1 MNKEY
6 VVKKG
11 ETLWEISKKIYG
23 TGELYHIIAKEN
35 KISNPDTIQ
44 NGQIIKIPDVEF
56 YTEKEVLEE
65 AEKCEEYKKE
75 TDRLNN
81 IINKLEKWIKEN
93 NLGKYRTENVVD
105 TDELLDKLKELKENN
120 K

>member
-35 KISNPDTIQ
+35 EISNPDTIQ

-56 YTEKEVLEE
+56 YTEKEVLKEAEE
-65 AEKCEEYKKE
+65 ANKYKQALL
-75 TDRLNN
+75 D
-81 IINKLEKWIKEN
+81 IKEYIEN
-93 NLGKYRTENVVD
+93 EVLKYQTFCNSDDTRVV
-105 TDELLDKLKELKENN
+105 LDIVN
-120 K
+120 KAIGDDRYE

>member
-44 NGQIIKIPDVEF
+44 NGHIIKIPDVEF
-56 YTEKEVLEE
+56 YTEKEVLE
-65 AEKCEEYKKE
+65 
-75 TDRLNN
+75 
-81 IINKLEKWIKEN
+81 
-93 NLGKYRTENVVD
+93 
-105 TDELLDKLKELKENN
+105 
-120 K
+120 